1 MGSSNSYKVVLVEPS
16 AIVASGLK
24 KMLNESLDFGMVEH
38 LDSFSHL
45 KDRISALQPHIVIV
59 NPSTIDFDKQFSL
72 RSLFQDFPQVSVVA
86 LVYTFFRA
94 DILRQYH
101 GVIEIT
107 DNFNTIENT
116 LRAALD
122 TSVERKE
129 ISENQDL
136 TDREIDVLIAVAKGC
151 MNKEIADKLNISI
164 HTVISHRKNI
174 TRKTGIKSVSGLTVY
189 ALINNLIGKDEMF
202 L

>member
-1 MGSSNSYKVVLVEPS
+1 MSNSNSYKVVLVEPS
-16 AIVASGLK
+16 AIVAAGLK
-24 KMLNESLDFGMVEH
+24 KTLNESLTFRMVEH

-45 KDRISALQPHIVIV
+45 KERISALQPHIVII
-59 NPSTIDFDKQFSL
+59 NPAIIDFDKQFSL
-72 RSLFQDFPQVSVVA
+72 RSLFQDFSQVSVVA
-86 LVYTFFRA
+86 LVYTFFRS
-94 DILRQYH
+94 DILRQYN

-116 LRAALD
+116 LRSALD
-122 TSVERKE
+122 TTMERKE

-136 TDREIDVLIAVAKGC
+136 TDREIDVLIAVAKGW

>member
-1 MGSSNSYKVVLVEPS
+1 MGSSNSYKVVIVEPS
-16 AIVASGLK
+16 AIVAAGLK
-24 KMLNESLDFGMVEH
+24 KMLNETLDFKVLEH

-45 KDRISALQPHIVIV
+45 KERLLALQPHIVIV
-59 NPSTIDFDKQFSL
+59 NPVVIDFDKQFSL
-72 RSLFQDFPQVSVVA
+72 RSLFQDVPQISIVA
-86 LVYTFFRA
+86 LVYAFFES
-94 DILRQYH
+94 DMLRQYN
-101 GVIEIT
+101 GIIEIS
-107 DNFNTIENT
+107 DNINTIEST
-116 LRAALD
+116 LRSALN
-122 TSVERKE
+122 TSMEKKE
-129 ISENQDL
+129 VSESQDL
-136 TDREIDVLIAVAKGC
+136 TDREIDVLVAVAKGW

>member
-1 MGSSNSYKVVLVEPS
+1 MANNNSYKVVIVEPS
-16 AIVASGLK
+16 TIIAAGLK
-24 KMLNESLDFGMVEH
+24 KMLNETLDFKVLEH

-45 KDRISALQPHIVIV
+45 KERLLALQPHIVIV
-59 NPSTIDFDKQFSL
+59 NPVVIDFDKQFSL
-72 RSLFQDFPQVSVVA
+72 RSLFQDVPQISVVA
-86 LVYTFFRA
+86 LVYTFFES
-94 DILRQYH
+94 DMLRQYN
-101 GVIEIT
+101 GIIEIS
-107 DNFNTIENT
+107 DNINTIEST
-116 LRAALD
+116 LRSALN
-122 TSVERKE
+122 TSMEKKE
-129 ISENQDL
+129 VSESQEL
-136 TDREIDVLIAVAKGC
+136 TDREIDVLIAVAKGW